1 MFTFSDCNIVLRS
14 FGVYPTLG
22 KFVLSASGSG
32 EKTFD
37 SLDLLEAET
46 KIPTIKSP
54 LTNNSAKHNLA
65 FLEERRSPD
74 ERIRTNREPI
84 NIQCNNQSIKRGLIC
99 QYIQTANRSIH
110 KNLLES
116 VFCMTRGYKMAANDE
131 EVCVRKPCR
140 KTKSIQWHPTPDFQM
155 RKAHR
160 RSKSI
165 KDLNRKILNAFYFRT
180 SKPN

>member
-22 KFVLSASGSG
+22 KFVLSASGGG
-32 EKTFD
+32 EKTSD
-37 SLDLLEAET
+37 SIDLLEAET

-99 QYIQTANRSIH
+99 QYIKICWLH
-110 KNLLES
+110 LLLHGHE
-116 VFCMTRGYKMAANDE
+116 A
-131 EVCVRKPCR
+131 
-140 KTKSIQWHPTPDFQM
+140 W
-155 RKAHR
+155 
-160 RSKSI
+160 
-165 KDLNRKILNAFYFRT
+165 KILKYVSAIFNRVIFFYYTVTLKNTSEFSFY
-180 SKPN
+180 SKPRGQHESLFRSCNFSLTFTR